1 MQINFNKPS
10 PKPDTVA
17 GKLFSTIFFS
27 IFLMAGIFFLIMM
40 IFTLCKKMDWTVLAF
55 LLIPLVFI
63 AVGGGGIY
71 FAWKKKVPKI
81 KSGAAAVDKS
91 SPAKQRK
98 IMLFFFSVFFLAGS
112 GFGWMMVGQPLMKIK
127 KSENW
132 SKIPCTIAS
141 SKIKESR
148 SDKSTTYKV
157 DITFRYKFKGIK
169 HVGGSYDLMTGS
181 DSGYSSKR
189 KVIDRYPVGKSTS
202 CYVNPEN
209 PDEAII
215 SREFN
220 RPWWLALLPLV
231 FILVGLGGI
240 IATLAK
246 KKKTK
251 HVYTPHNDF
260 NNNYETTLKMKSSP
274 LKNFIGMI
282 FFALIWNG
290 IISIFIV
297 KAVRSWSS
305 NNVEWFLSF
314 FMLPFVFVGIATIA
328 GVFYFFIA
336 LFNSKVVVTIS
347 NPRPQLGEKVTLSW
361 EIVNPGTIETLE
373 IMLKAEEVATYQSGG
388 KNNNTCSRKSIFESI
403 KLLETSSKEAIHIGR
418 TEFTIPSNS
427 MHSFDG
433 KNNKITWEIHLAGDI
448 KRFPNL
454 KCEFP
459 ITVMPLNQRSL
470 DRISRSAENGD
481 KNG

>member
-10 PKPDTVA
+10 PKSDTVA
-17 GKLFSTIFFS
+17 GKLFLTLFFS
-27 IFLMAGIFFLIMM
+27 I
-40 IFTLCKKMDWTVLAF
+40 
-55 LLIPLVFI
+55 
-63 AVGGGGIY
+63 
-71 FAWKKKVPKI
+71 
-81 KSGAAAVDKS
+81 
-91 SPAKQRK
+91 
-98 IMLFFFSVFFLAGS
+98 FFLAGS
-112 GFGWMMVGQPLMKIK
+112 GFGWMMLAQPLMKIK
-127 KSENW
+127 KSESW
-132 SKIPCTIAS
+132 SKIPCTIVS

-148 SDKSTTYKV
+148 GDKSTTYKV

-169 HVGGSYDLMTGS
+169 HVSGSYDFMTGS
-181 DSGYSSKR
+181 DSGYSFKR
-189 KVIDRYPVGKSTS
+189 KIVNRYPVGKSTS
-202 CYVNPEN
+202 CYVNPED
-209 PDEAII
+209 PDEAVI

-220 RPWWLALLPLV
+220 RPWWLVLLPLV
-231 FILVGLGGI
+231 FIIVGLGGI
-240 IATLAK
+240 IATLTK
-246 KKKTK
+246 KKKAK
-251 HVYTPHNDF
+251 HVYTPHDDF

-274 LKNFIGMI
+274 LKNLIGMI

-290 IISIFIV
+290 IVSIFVV
-297 KAVRSWSS
+297 KAVGSWSS
-305 NNVEWFLSF
+305 NNVEWLLSF

-361 EIVNPGTIETLE
+361 KIVNSGTVETLA
-373 IMLKAEEVATYQSGG
+373 MTLKAEELATYQSGG
-388 KNNNTCSRKSIFESI
+388 KNNNTRTRKSAFESI
-403 KLLETSSKEAIHIGR
+403 KLLETNSKETIHIGR

-427 MHSFDG
+427 MHSFDA
-433 KNNKITWEIHLAGDI
+433 KNNKVIWNIHLAGDI